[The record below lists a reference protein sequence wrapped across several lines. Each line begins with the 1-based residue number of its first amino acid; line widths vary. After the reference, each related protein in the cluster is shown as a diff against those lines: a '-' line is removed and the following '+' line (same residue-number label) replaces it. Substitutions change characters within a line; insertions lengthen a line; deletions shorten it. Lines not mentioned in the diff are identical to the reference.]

1 MSGPFGSSQ
10 WMYKSGETIA
20 WGGSR
25 MITAGGTTGNGGTA
39 AGNANSID
47 YVNATAASGNSAD
60 FGDLSAVRISLG
72 AVSAT
77 GRIVFLGGNP
87 SYVNVM
93 EYITPASTGNVT
105 DFGDLVVGSAYSGHQ
120 PSNGIRGLM
129 HNGSRSAANGGSYHV
144 EIEYITMASTGNASD
159 FGDLTEARSG
169 VAGSSNGIRGLFWA
183 GNHNA
188 TPTHI
193 KNIDY
198 VTIAS
203 TGNSADFGDM
213 VRIVN
218 SHSAAGNADR
228 NISFGGFYG
237 SLQDTIEYVNPAS
250 TGNTTDFGNLVNP
263 TYMIT
268 GAETAIRG
276 LMNGGYGN
284 VTYENTIK
292 YVTFATTGNAT
303 DFGNM
308 TVGRYSHASGSG
320 A

>member
-1 MSGPFGSSQ
+1 MSGPFGSSH

-25 MITAGGTTGNGGTA
+25 MITAGGTTGNGNSA

-72 AVSAT
+72 AVSST
-77 GRIVFLGGNP
+77 GRMVFLGGNP

-93 EYITPASTGNVT
+93 EYITPSTTGNVT
-105 DFGDLVVGSAYSGHQ
+105 DFGDLIVGAAFHGHQ
-120 PSNGIRGLM
+120 PSNGVRGLM
-129 HNGSRSAANGGSYHV
+129 HNGSRSAANGGSYHAD
-144 EIEYITMASTGNASD
+144 IHYITIATTGNASD
-159 FGDLTEARSG
+159 FGDLTEARTG
-169 VAGSSNGIRGLFWA
+169 VAGSSNGTRGLFWA

-188 TPTHI
+188 VPAQI

-203 TGNSADFGDM
+203 TGNSSDFGDM

-218 SHSAAGNADR
+218 SHAACGNADR
-228 NISFGGFYG
+228 NIAAGGFYG
-237 SLQDTIEYVNPAS
+237 STQDTIEYVNPAT
-250 TGNTTDFGNLVNP
+250 TGNTTDFGNLINAQ
-263 TYMIT
+263 YMNV
-268 GAETAIRG
+268 GAETAVRG
-276 LMNGGYGN
+276 LIHGGYGA
-284 VTYENTIK
+284 VSYENTIQ

-303 DFGNM
+303 DFGNLS
-308 TVGRYSHASGSG
+308 VGRYSHAGGSG

>member
-1 MSGPFGSSQ
+1 MSGPFGSSH
-10 WMYKSGETIA
+10 WMYKSGEVIA

-25 MITAGGTTGNGGTA
+25 MITAGGTTGNGDSA

-105 DFGDLVVGSAYSGHQ
+105 DFGDLVVGSAYHGHQ

-129 HNGSRSAANGGSYHV
+129 QNGSRSAANGGSYHV
-144 EIEYITMASTGNASD
+144 EIEYITMATTGNASD
-159 FGDLTEARSG
+159 FGDLTEAKTG
-169 VAGSSNGIRGLFWA
+169 TAGSSNGIRGLFWA

-188 TPTHI
+188 VPTHT

-203 TGNSADFGDM
+203 TGNAADFGDM

-218 SHSAAGNADR
+218 SLAACGNADR
-228 NISFGGFYG
+228 NIAAGGFYG
-237 SLQDTIEYVNPAS
+237 STQDTIEYVNPAS
-250 TGNTTDFGNLVNP
+250 TGNTTDFGNLLNAQ
-263 TYMIT
+263 YMNV
-268 GAETAIRG
+268 GAETAVRG
-276 LMNGGYGN
+276 LIHGGYGA
-284 VTYENTIK
+284 VSYENTIQ

-303 DFGNM
+303 DFGNLS
-308 TVGRYSHASGSG
+308 VGRYSHAGGSG